1 MNKIYTT
8 DEKFTSTND
17 NFDFKLRIFF
27 NKCRR
32 VELSSHVYMK
42 EASFMLAK
50 RALFHFYDNNYENIT
65 FDKFR
70 DDMKKFFKES
80 E

>member
-1 MNKIYTT
+1 MN
-8 DEKFTSTND
+8 EKFKSTDD

-32 VELSSHVYMK
+32 VELSSHAYMK
-42 EASFMLAK
+42 EASSMLAK
-50 RALFHFYDNNYENIT
+50 RALFHFYDNQYEDIT
-65 FDKFR
+65 FDKFCA
-70 DDMKKFFKES
+70 DMKKFFEES

>member
-1 MNKIYTT
+1 MN
-8 DEKFTSTND
+8 EKFKNTDD
-17 NFDFKLRIFF
+17 NFDFKLKIFF

-42 EASFMLAK
+42 KALFMLAK
-50 RALFHFYDNNYENIT
+50 HALSYFYDNQYENIT
-65 FDKFR
+65 FDKCR

-80 E
+80 K